1 MATSILYIFVDDK
14 LENSSALMSALR
26 ALNEEVLKIFFK
38 KILKCHVLTFKET
51 IFNIARTKRTLKCS
65 F

>member
-26 ALNEEVLKIFFK
+26 ALNEEVLKFFSK
-38 KILKCHVLTFKET
+38 KI
-51 IFNIARTKRTLKCS
+51 
-65 F
+65 